1 MLRMKLLAATAALA
15 LLVNVAPAHAAATTG
30 NFGTFLGLFA
40 GNDSAAD
47 ISTILGGTSVS
58 ALGKV
63 EDPPLSGTNG
73 GLTLT
78 NTTNTAGATASSG
91 DWSTTPAIGW
101 LAVKDGS
108 TSCTVA
114 SGCAI
119 GSLGNVAGLYT
130 GSGDAFALYAYSNQT
145 SGSWTGN
152 KFFNASGVFQQI
164 SHITAYVPL
173 PAALGL
179 MLTALAGLF
188 GFRRLK
194 QHHDKDAVGTAQA
207 A

>member
-40 GNDSAAD
+40 GNDDAAK
-47 ISTILGGTSVS
+47 ISSILGGTSVS

-63 EDPPLSGTNG
+63 DPPANTTNG

-114 SGCAI
+114 NECAI

-130 GSGDAFALYAYSNQT
+130 GTGDAFALYAYSGQT
-145 SGSWTGN
+145 SGSWIGD
-152 KFFNASGVFQQI
+152 KFFNVNNQFQAI